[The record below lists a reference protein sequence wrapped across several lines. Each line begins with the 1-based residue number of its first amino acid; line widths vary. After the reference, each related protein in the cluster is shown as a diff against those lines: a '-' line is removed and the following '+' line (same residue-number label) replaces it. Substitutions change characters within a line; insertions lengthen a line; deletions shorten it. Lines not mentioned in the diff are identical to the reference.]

1 MVGHVLT
8 QKTDELSFVYRSVQ
22 SVPFGNFKLLAK
34 LKLLR
39 KWRCY
44 LNDAATELSF
54 ISFITPT
61 IKCNCLTNLKKK
73 KKKKKSWKRKTQEKL
88 SMLDKQ
94 AEYILE
100 NYLNGVDLQAFCKYG
115 EKKDRRK

>member
-54 ISFITPT
+54 ISLITPT
-61 IKCNCLTNLKKK
+61 IKFNCLTNKKK
-73 KKKKKSWKRKTQEKL
+73 KKKKEKL
-88 SMLDKQ
+88 KKKNSRK
-94 AEYILE
+94 AEYVGQASWIHTWKLLKWSWFTSIL
-100 NYLNGVDLQAFCKYG
+100 
-115 EKKDRRK
+115 